1 MEPRIYH
8 GNITPSDVAIRL
20 MGQFNR
26 GNYRVQQ
33 LVGNN
38 EIVVQI
44 ATSSNAAAGGETAL
58 SISLRNVGDGISVQM
73 GQQTWYGVAA
83 SVGYT
88 VFTTLRNPLS
98 LLSRLDDLAQDIENL
113 ELTDDVWKVI
123 DATAQIIGAG
133 SELSER
139 LRRIECRYCGTANPV
154 GTGRCLACGA
164 PLGDSQPH
172 TCLRCG
178 FVLKL
183 DDVICP
189 NCKIPV

>member
-1 MEPRIYH
+1 MESRIYH

-20 MGQFNR
+20 MGYFNR

-33 LVGNN
+33 IVGNN

-44 ATSSNAAAGGETAL
+44 ATSSDAAAGGETAL
-58 SISLRNVGDGISVQM
+58 SISLQKAEDGISVQM

-83 SVGYT
+83 SMGYT

-113 ELTDDVWKVI
+113 ELTDDAWKVI
-123 DATAQIIGAG
+123 DATAQILGAG

-139 LRRIECRYCGTANPV
+139 LRRIECGYCGTANAV
-154 GTGRCLACGA
+154 GTGSCIACGA
-164 PLGDSQPH
+164 PLGDSQPS

-178 FVLKL
+178 FVLKP
-183 DDVICP
+183 DEVICP